1 MMEINTQILKNI
13 VRDAGLAI
21 MEIYNLPMQ
30 FSEVEAKSDNSPLTK
45 ADKAANEVIVKALQK
60 NYPAIPLI
68 SEEEK
73 EVPFETRQSWDYF
86 WLIDPLD
93 GTKEFIKRNG
103 EFTVNIALIH
113 HNYPVQGFIYVPVT
127 DEYYFTEGN
136 QAFYQKGENEAIAI
150 KVSNKT
156 QDLIALGSR
165 SHAKPEDEEFLS
177 KLPISGLKNFG
188 SSLKFCKVADAT
200 ADIYYRSGPTMEW
213 DTAAG
218 QAILEKAGGK
228 VTDLKGE
235 RFRYNK
241 ESLLN
246 GGFVASSFIIEQLTL
261 NS

>member
-1 MMEINTQILKNI
+1 MTFIDTQILKNI
-13 VRDAGLAI
+13 SRDAGLAI
-21 MEIYNLPMQ
+21 LNIYNDSSLSM
-30 FSEVEAKSDNSPLTK
+30 EVEAKSDNSPLTK
-45 ADKAANEVIVKALQK
+45 ADKAANEVIVAALK
-60 NYPAIPLI
+60 KFYPHIPLI

-73 EVPFETRQSWDYF
+73 EVPFETRKNWDYF

-136 QAFYQKGENEAIAI
+136 QAFYQKGENEALEI
-150 KVSNKT
+150 KVANKT

-177 KLPISGLKNFG
+177 KLPIAGLKNFG

-218 QAILEKAGGK
+218 QAILEKAGGR
-228 VTDLKGE
+228 VTSLNGE
-235 RFRYNK
+235 RFSYNK
-241 ESLLN
+241 VSLLN
-246 GGFVASSFIIEQLTL
+246 AGFVANGSGVEI
-261 NS
+261 